1 VSNEELQN
9 DGCDAAFVQID
20 CDVGTLT
27 YAGANIDLIWIPRG
41 GELRRLHGDS
51 VGLGYRGADPD
62 QFTEQTL
69 AFETGDR
76 FLITTDGYVD
86 QVSGSNQKGR
96 RRGFGYQ
103 RLVQLLRHNR
113 ERSLAE
119 NMQILRDSLI
129 SWQGEGLRRDD
140 ITVIYAQ
147 LKR

>member
-1 VSNEELQN
+1 M
-9 DGCDAAFVQID
+9 QID

-27 YAGANIDLIWIPRG
+27 YAGANIDLIWIPKG
-41 GELRRLHGDS
+41 GELQRLHGNS
-51 VGLGYRGADPD
+51 VSLGYRGADPD

-86 QVSGSNQKGR
+86 QVSASKQKGR

-103 RLVQLLRHNR
+103 RLIQLLRQNR
-113 ERSLAE
+113 MKSLAE
-119 NMQILRDSLI
+119 NMQILQDSLT
-129 SWQGEGLRRDD
+129 SWQGDGYRRDD
-140 ITVIYAQ
+140 ITIFSAQ